1 MVVES
6 LTRRAASRAQSG
18 DAFSG
23 SRNADA
29 GGVNK
34 PFQAVTKPVTGF
46 STRTFVRYQSIGLHL
61 ACCMTDPRGNVEG
74 KLRIFDGFNGETQ
87 TAIQCGSPR
96 ARRPAEDFSGPCGTA
111 FIAASTNH
119 AHYRLC
125 GRSRASWQER
135 ITSNPKGPL
144 RSNIATDLFP
154 LAGTDIAW

>member
-1 MVVES
+1 MVVQS
-6 LTRRAASRAQSG
+6 LTRRAESRTQSG

-46 STRTFVRYQSIGLHL
+46 CTRTLVSCPRVGLYL
-61 ACCMTDPRGNVEG
+61 ACCMTDLRGNVEG
-74 KLRIFDGFNGETQ
+74 KLRIPDGFNGETQ
-87 TAIQCGSPR
+87 TAIRCGGPR
-96 ARRPAEDFSGPCGTA
+96 ACRPAKDLFGPCGTA

-119 AHYRLC
+119 ARYRLC

-135 ITSNPKGPL
+135 ITSNAKGPL
-144 RSNIATDLFP
+144 QSNTATDLFP
-154 LAGTDIAW
+154 LAAN